1 MTEKLYQM
9 PHTLNPILSVVVPL
23 YNEAAGL
30 NVFHK
35 SLLTVITKTV
45 GDNYEIVYCDDGS
58 TDDTNK
64 IVRAIA
70 KSSPRV
76 ELISFSRNF
85 GKESAL
91 AAGIAEANG
100 QAILMIDGDGQHPVS
115 LIPEFLSAWRSGSQ
129 VVVGV
134 RTNNLNEGWFK
145 RVGSKNF
152 YRLFNRLSQ
161 QDLVPGSSDFRL
173 IDREV
178 QKAFLE
184 LHESDRMTRALI
196 DWLGFERNFI
206 EYQANARMHGIAGYN
221 RRKLIQLATNSF
233 VSLTSV
239 PLYLF
244 GYLGILITGVS
255 LVSGLTIFVEQLLL
269 NDPLGWKFTGTAM
282 LSILLL
288 FLVGVVLLSQGVLA
302 LYISHIHS
310 QSRGRPLYVID
321 DKKSLRSRSE

>member
-1 MTEKLYQM
+1 M

-255 LVSGLTIFVEQLLL
+255 LVCGLTIFVEQLLL